1 MELILTGPEIHVLR
15 ETLESDIMSLDREI
29 SRSGSP
35 KVREELKEKE
45 KVLKSVLERFPVEFA
60 NV

>member
-1 MELILTGPEIHVLR
+1 MEFILTGPEIHVLR
-15 ETLESDIMSLDREI
+15 ETLESDIMNLEREI

-35 KVREELKEKE
+35 RIPEELKEKE
-45 KVLKSVLERFPVEFA
+45 RVLKSVLEKFPVEFA

>member
-1 MELILTGPEIHVLR
+1 MN
-15 ETLESDIMSLDREI
+15 LEREI

-35 KVREELKEKE
+35 RVREELKEKE
-45 KVLKSVLERFPVEFA
+45 KILKSVLERFSVEFA

>member
-1 MELILTGPEIHVLR
+1 MELILTGTEVHVLR
-15 ETLESDIMSLDREI
+15 ETLESDILNLEREMT
-29 SRSGSP
+29 RTGSP
-35 KVREELKEKE
+35 SIREELKEKG